1 MIVSAFAGVGKTT
14 LAQMYKEDVI
24 DLESGN
30 FKWLENDGTEES
42 KGNRKIQNPK
52 YPINYLEAIKKAN
65 SQYKVVLISQHDVIR
80 KCLDAVKLDYVVV
93 YPEMS
98 MKEEFIER
106 YKARGNNEGFI
117 NLITSKWESWISNLN
132 LIHNHKKIILGK
144 GQYLSDFVEELG
156 LPKLENKNNQET
168 SITESDKKEDKTDE
182 IVEEIVTDIVE
193 TVDKSVENQVVPVM
207 NKDITISKMMEDG
220 FYIDDLTLRE
230 FKVVENKVRAGML
243 IQAKNRLNR
252 IDKLLDT
259 LNKLEDELFNRIDG
273 DITNLRTDRIMEM
286 TKFIS
291 SLIKDTNDMVMSVIG
306 NPKLQNFFIVDNSS
320 SVTVEDTAGLDVT
333 KRKKIRHAVQ
343 VVLDN
348 LDKVEEGNLEDI
360 ENPNNIVIEGTQV
373 VEEDSNANN

>member
-1 MIVSAFAGVGKTT
+1 
-14 LAQMYKEDVI
+14 
-24 DLESGN
+24 
-30 FKWLENDGTEES
+30 
-42 KGNRKIQNPK
+42 
-52 YPINYLEAIKKAN
+52 
-65 SQYKVVLISQHDVIR
+65 
-80 KCLDAVKLDYVVV
+80 
-93 YPEMS
+93 

-106 YKARGNNEGFI
+106 YKARGNNDNFI
-117 NLITSKWESWISNLN
+117 NLITSKWESWINDLN
-132 LIHNHKKIILGK
+132 SIQNHQKIVLGK
-144 GQYLSDFVEELG
+144 GQYLSDFAEKLG
-156 LPKLENKNNQET
+156 LSKLDNENNQEV
-168 SITESDKKEDKTDE
+168 SITKNDVKDIKTDE
-182 IVEEIVTDIVE
+182 IVEEIVTGIVE
-193 TVDKSVENQVVPVM
+193 NVDKSVENQVIPVM

-259 LNKLEDELFNRIDG
+259 LNKLEDELFNRIDE

-320 SVTVEDTAGLDVT
+320 NVTVEDTAGLDVT

-360 ENPNNIVIEGTQV
+360 ENPNSIVIEGTQV
-373 VEEDSNANN
+373 IEEDSNANS

>member
-14 LAQMYKEDVI
+14 LAQMYNEDVI

-42 KGNRKIQNPK
+42 KGSRKVPNPN

-65 SQYKVVLISQHDVIR
+65 TEYKVVLISQHDVIR
-80 KCLDAVKLDYVVV
+80 KCLDAVKLDYVII
-93 YPEMS
+93 YPDIS

-106 YKARGNNEGFI
+106 YKARGNNNDFI

-132 LIHNHKKIILGK
+132 LVQNHQKIILNR
-144 GQYLSDFVEELG
+144 GQYLSDFAEELG
-156 LPKLENKNNQET
+156 LPKLDNQDK
-168 SITESDKKEDKTDE
+168 SITEEIKEDSKTEE
-182 IVEEIVTDIVE
+182 IIEEIVTDIVE
-193 TVDKSVENQVVPVM
+193 NVDKSVENQVIPAM

-220 FYIDDLTLRE
+220 FYIDDLTMRE

-259 LNKLEDELFNRIDG
+259 LNKLEDELFNRIDD

-286 TKFIS
+286 TRFIS
-291 SLIKDTNDMVMSVIG
+291 GLIKDTNDMVMSVIG

-320 SVTVEDTAGLDVT
+320 NVTVEDTSGLDIN
-333 KRKKIRHAVQ
+333 KRKRIRHAVQ

-348 LDKVEEGNLEDI
+348 LDKVEDGNLENI
-360 ENPNNIVIEGTQV
+360 ENPNNIVIESTP
-373 VEEDSNANN
+373 VEKEGSNANS

>member
-30 FKWLENDGTEES
+30 FKWLENDNIEES
-42 KGNRKIQNPK
+42 KGNKKIPNPK

-65 SQYKVVLISQHDVIR
+65 LEYKVVLISQHDVIR
-80 KCLDAVKLDYVVV
+80 KCLDAVKLDYTVV
-93 YPEMS
+93 YPDIN

-106 YKARGNNEGFI
+106 YKTRGNNDNFI
-117 NLITSKWESWISNLN
+117 NLITSKWESWISDLN
-132 LIHNHKKIILGK
+132 LIHNHKKIVLSK
-144 GQYLSDFVEELG
+144 GQYLSDFIDELG
-156 LPKLENKNNQET
+156 LPKLNNQDN
-168 SITESDKKEDKTDE
+168 SITDNIEEDNKTEE
-182 IVEEIVTDIVE
+182 IIEEIVTDIVE
-193 TVDKSVENQVVPVM
+193 TVDKSVENPVVPVM

-220 FYIDDLTLRE
+220 FYIDDLTMRE
-230 FKVVENKVRAGML
+230 FKIVENKVRAGML

-259 LNKLEDELFNRIDG
+259 LNKLEDELFNRIDD
-273 DITNLRTDRIMEM
+273 DISNLRTDRIMEM

-320 SVTVEDTAGLDVT
+320 NVTVEDTVGLDIT
-333 KRKKIRHAVQ
+333 KRKRIRHAVQ

-348 LDKVEEGNLEDI
+348 IDKVEDGSLEEI
-360 ENPNNIVIEGTQV
+360 ENPNNIIIEGTQV
-373 VEEDSNANN
+373 EEEGSNVNS

>member
-30 FKWLENDGTEES
+30 FKWLENDGTEAS
-42 KGNRKIQNPK
+42 KGSRRIQNPK

-80 KCLDAVKLDYVVV
+80 KCLDAVKLDYIVV
-93 YPEMS
+93 YPEIS

-106 YKARGNNEGFI
+106 YKARGNNDNFI
-117 NLITSKWESWISNLN
+117 NLITSKWESWINDLN
-132 LIHNHKKIILGK
+132 SIQNHQKIVLGK
-144 GQYLSDFVEELG
+144 GQYLSDFAEKLG
-156 LPKLENKNNQET
+156 LSKLDNENNQEV
-168 SITESDKKEDKTDE
+168 SITKNDVKDIKTDE

-193 TVDKSVENQVVPVM
+193 NVDKSVENQVIPVM

-259 LNKLEDELFNRIDG
+259 LNKLEDELFNRIDE

-320 SVTVEDTAGLDVT
+320 NVTVEDTAGLDVT

-360 ENPNNIVIEGTQV
+360 ENPNSIVIEGTQV
-373 VEEDSNANN
+373 IEEDSNANS

>member
-30 FKWLENDGTEES
+30 FKWLENDGTEAS
-42 KGNRKIQNPK
+42 KGSRRIQNPK

-80 KCLDAVKLDYVVV
+80 KCLDAVKLDYIVV
-93 YPEMS
+93 YPEIS

-106 YKARGNNEGFI
+106 YKARGNNDNFI
-117 NLITSKWESWISNLN
+117 NLITSKWESWINDLN
-132 LIHNHKKIILGK
+132 SIQNHQKIVLGK
-144 GQYLSDFVEELG
+144 GQYLSDFAEKLG
-156 LPKLENKNNQET
+156 LSKLDNENNQEV
-168 SITESDKKEDKTDE
+168 SITKNDVKDIKTDE
-182 IVEEIVTDIVE
+182 IVEEIVTGIVE
-193 TVDKSVENQVVPVM
+193 NVDKSVENQVIPVM

-259 LNKLEDELFNRIDG
+259 LNKLEDELFNRIDE

-320 SVTVEDTAGLDVT
+320 NVTVEDTAGLDVT

-360 ENPNNIVIEGTQV
+360 ENPNSIVIEGTQV
-373 VEEDSNANN
+373 IEEDSNANS

>member
-30 FKWLENDGTEES
+30 FKWLDNDGTENL
-42 KGNRKIQNPK
+42 KGNKKIPNPK

-80 KCLDAVKLDYVVV
+80 KCLDAVKLDYIVV
-93 YPEMS
+93 YPEIGL
-98 MKEEFIER
+98 KEEFIER
-106 YKARGNNEGFI
+106 YKLRGNNDNFI
-117 NLITSKWESWISNLN
+117 NLISSKWENWISDLN
-132 LIHNHKKIILGK
+132 LIQNHKKIVINK
-144 GQYLSDFVEELG
+144 GQYLSDFVEDFG
-156 LPKLENKNNQET
+156 LPKLDNQNTQEV
-168 SITESDKKEDKTDE
+168 SITDSKTEE

-193 TVDKSVENQVVPVM
+193 TVDKSVENQVIPIV

-259 LNKLEDELFNRIDG
+259 LNKLEDELFNRIDE

-291 SLIKDTNDMVMSVIG
+291 SLIRDTNDMVMSVIG

-320 SVTVEDTAGLDVT
+320 NVTVEDTVGLDIT

-348 LDKVEEGNLEDI
+348 LDRVEEGNLENI
-360 ENPNNIVIEGTQV
+360 ENPNNIIIESTQV
-373 VEEDSNANN
+373 EEEDSNANN